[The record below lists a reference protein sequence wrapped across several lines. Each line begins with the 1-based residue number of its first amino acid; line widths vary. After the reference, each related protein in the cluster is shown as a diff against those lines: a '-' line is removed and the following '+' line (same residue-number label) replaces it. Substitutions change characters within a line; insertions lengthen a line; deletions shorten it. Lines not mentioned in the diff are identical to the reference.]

1 MSQKVQV
8 LLQAAAKVACRAYSP
23 YSKFCVGAAV
33 LTESGE
39 VFTGCNV
46 ENASYG
52 LTVCAERVA
61 VFKAISEG
69 EQAITSVAISSRGS
83 AYPCGAC
90 RQVLNEFG
98 PDMDVILGDSE
109 GQLTEQLSLKDLL
122 PKAFGPD
129 FKKE

>member
-1 MSQKVQV
+1 MSVDSTA
-8 LLQAAAKVACRAYSP
+8 LLNAAAQAAKQAYSP

-33 LTESGE
+33 QTASGK

-52 LTVCAERVA
+52 LTICAERVA

-69 EQAITSVAISSRGS
+69 ETELVAVAVSSESS

-98 PDMDVILGDSE
+98 PGMAVVLGDDS
-109 GQLTEQLSLKDLL
+109 GNVSEQLSMQDLF
-122 PKAFGPD
+122 PKAFGVD